1 MENER
6 PGDLIA
12 KCMAIF
18 IFVVL
23 LGIAPRPH
31 AVRTGLEE
39 ARRAQTSDSSR
50 RAAAELAPVAEAL
63 PWWPGLWRQA
73 GHAALDGGAPDDA
86 IAYFQRAAERGELA
100 PEDYLALGDAY
111 DQVGETQAAAPAW
124 EQVDSSS
131 SAHPEALTRLV
142 EAHLA
147 GENFAPARSALEDLI
162 ASSGAEARYAFPLTS
177 LEGASYPLA
186 YHLGLLLAVHAAEA
200 APPALRRAAEIDP
213 GLADQ
218 AADLAESIQAASEEE
233 SPGYTALVAG
243 QTLAEHGRWDLAV
256 HAFRR
261 ATRLLPDYA
270 EAWAYLGEAY
280 QHLDRQPDALTALE
294 QALESD
300 IDSLAANAF
309 TAIYWQRQG
318 DLAQARRYLKRAARL
333 ESRNPALQIYLG
345 ELWAQE
351 GELDTA
357 QLYYQNA
364 IDLARRDPAVW
375 RAYADFCL
383 RYSLDLHTQAL
394 PAARQAVLLAPDDP
408 DSLDTLGLVLFR
420 LGDRLNAERSWR
432 RALAQDGDHAPT
444 HLHLGVLYWYR
455 GEIGL
460 ARRHLSLAS
469 SLAPAS
475 PTGSQA
481 RRIVGGIALSLEQ

>member
-1 MENER
+1 METNWLS
-6 PGDLIA
+6 DLIV
-12 KCMAIF
+12 KSVVIF
-18 IFVVL
+18 ILVVL

-39 ARRAQTSDSSR
+39 ARRAQASDSSR
-50 RAAAELAPVAEAL
+50 RVAAELAPAAEAL
-63 PWWPGLWRQA
+63 PWWPSLWRQA
-73 GHAALDGGAPDDA
+73 GHAALDGGAPEDA
-86 IAYFQRAAERGELA
+86 IVYFQRAVERGELA
-100 PEDYLALGDAY
+100 PEDHLALGDAH
-111 DQVGETQAAAPAW
+111 DQVGDTQAATAAW

-131 SAHPEALTRLV
+131 GAHPEALTRLV

-162 ASSGAEARYAFPLTS
+162 ASRGAETRYAFSLTS
-177 LEGASYPLA
+177 QEGEPYPLA
-186 YHLGLLLAVHAAEA
+186 YHLGLLLAVHAPEA
-200 APPALRRAAEIDP
+200 APPALRRAAEVAP

-218 AADLAESIQAASEEE
+218 AADLAESIRAASVEE

-243 QTLAEHGRWDLAV
+243 QTLAAQGRWDLAV

-261 ATRLLPDYA
+261 ATKLRPDYA

-280 QHLDRQPDALTALE
+280 QHLDRQADALPALE
-294 QALESD
+294 QALEHNP
-300 IDSLAANAF
+300 DSLAANAF

-318 DLAQARRYLKRAARL
+318 DLEQARRYLKRAARL

-357 QLYYQNA
+357 RLYYQNA

-375 RAYADFCL
+375 RAYADFGL

-394 PAARQAVLLAPDDP
+394 PAARKAVLLAPDDP

-420 LGDRLNAERSWR
+420 LGDRLNAARLWR
-432 RALAQDGDHAPT
+432 RALAQDQDHAPT

-455 GEIGL
+455 GETEL
-460 ARRHLSLAS
+460 ARSHLSRAN

-481 RRIVGGIALSLEQ
+481 RRLLGELP